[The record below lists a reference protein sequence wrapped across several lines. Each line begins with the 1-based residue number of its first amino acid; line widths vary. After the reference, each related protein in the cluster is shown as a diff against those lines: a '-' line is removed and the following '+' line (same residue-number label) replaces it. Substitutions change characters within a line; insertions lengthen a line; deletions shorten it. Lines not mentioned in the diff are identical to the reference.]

1 MKKTLIALAA
11 VAVSGAAFAQSTVT
25 ISGKLGAQYMATKSS
40 VGVKTNGINIVDG
53 DVNFSMVEDLGG
65 GLKASAFMGIRLRGR
80 EANSD
85 AASVAANGTTTD
97 QADGI
102 GARNATISL
111 SGGFGSVTAGAV
123 ASGSGI
129 LKNGTAGAVLLGID
143 DTGLLMDKEVNSVD
157 LFEYKTPTISG
168 FNGYVQLIDSINN
181 AGSGGMDETEA
192 FVSATVL
199 GLDYVA
205 GPIAF
210 NIDTTKFNRN
220 AAVSTADTRLRTSA
234 SYDFG
239 VAKLGLGY
247 QTNDNTTTD
256 VKQTLI
262 GVNVPMGAFS
272 LGLNWADRKTTTLS
286 SGVTAKNTGYEAGV
300 NYSLSKRTTIAAS
313 MGSIDVAG
321 GLNDQTFSRVRLMH
335 SF

>member
-53 DVNFSMVEDLGG
+53 DVNFSMVEDLGD

-80 EANSD
+80 EENSD
-85 AASVAANGTTTD
+85 GAV
-97 QADGI
+97 DGI

-168 FNGYVQLIDSINN
+168 FNGYVQLVDSINN